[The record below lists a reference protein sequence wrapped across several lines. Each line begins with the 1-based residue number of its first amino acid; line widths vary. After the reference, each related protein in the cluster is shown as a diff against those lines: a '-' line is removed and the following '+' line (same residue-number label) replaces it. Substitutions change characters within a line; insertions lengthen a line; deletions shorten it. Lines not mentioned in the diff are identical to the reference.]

1 MIYNIQM
8 KSPES
13 QIHYDVSVQTS
24 YLPNNIINTVKTS
37 SKSKFDNVKNT
48 RKNYDPFYACL
59 MM

>member
-1 MIYNIQM
+1 M